1 MLIYDLDLP
10 SLTNLLQQWNEPA
23 YRAKQV
29 WQGLYQHLYNS
40 PDEFT
45 NLPKSLREKL
55 AERLSFSPIKVKLF
69 SDSSDGQTRKTL
81 FELNDNH
88 LIETVLMRYDPS
100 TNSGKGRRT
109 LCISTQ
115 AGCAMGCVFC
125 ATGQMGFNR
134 HLSSGEIIA
143 QVMHYARA
151 LQEEGPCCHE
161 YRFHGHGRTF
171 PQLR

>member
-10 SLTNLLQQWNEPA
+10 ALTNILQQWNEPA

-69 SDSSDGQTRKTL
+69 LDSSDGQTRKTL
-81 FELNDNH
+81 FELNDKN
-88 LIETVLMRYDPS
+88 
-100 TNSGKGRRT
+100 
-109 LCISTQ
+109 
-115 AGCAMGCVFC
+115 
-125 ATGQMGFNR
+125 
-134 HLSSGEIIA
+134 
-143 QVMHYARA
+143 
-151 LQEEGPCCHE
+151 
-161 YRFHGHGRTF
+161 
-171 PQLR
+171 